1 MTRREVAPA
10 TGAASWSPPQ
20 RCAAYALVLLLTF
33 LLAVW
38 GSFLVP
44 FRVGG
49 TLVPVSLL
57 LAVLGNVA
65 VGRAGGRLGGTT
77 GALVPGLLWLAVA
90 LTLASRRAEGDV
102 VVPGSP
108 IGLLFL
114 LTGAIGSAVA
124 YGMTVIEP
132 RPRG

>member
-1 MTRREVAPA
+1 MSRQEAAPA
-10 TGAASWSPPQ
+10 AGAASWPARQ
-20 RCAAYALVLLLTF
+20 RWAAYALVLLLTF

-57 LAVLGNVA
+57 VAAVGNVA

-77 GALVPGLLWLAVA
+77 GALVPGLLWLGVA
-90 LTLASRRAEGDV
+90 LTLSSRRAEGDL
-102 VVPGSP
+102 VVPGSVV
-108 IGLLFL
+108 GLLFL
-114 LTGAIGSAVA
+114 LTGVIASAVA
-124 YGMTVIEP
+124 YGTTVV
-132 RPRG
+132 RPRSRD

>member
-1 MTRREVAPA
+1 MSRRKAAPA
-10 TGAASWSPPQ
+10 TAAAAWSAPQ
-20 RCAAYALVLLLTF
+20 RWAAYALVLLLTF

-57 LAVLGNVA
+57 VAALGNVA

-77 GALVPGLLWLAVA
+77 GALVPGLLWLGVVV
-90 LTLASRRAEGDV
+90 TLSSRRTEGDL
-102 VVPGSP
+102 VVPGS
-108 IGLLFL
+108 IVGLLFL
-114 LTGAIGSAVA
+114 VTGVIGSAMA
-124 YGMTVIEP
+124 YGMTVVRP
-132 RPRG
+132 RPRD

>member
-1 MTRREVAPA
+1 MSRREAAPA
-10 TGAASWSPPQ
+10 TAAASWPTPQ

-44 FRVGG
+44 FRIGG

-57 LAVLGNVA
+57 LALLGNVA
-65 VGRAGGRLGGTT
+65 VGRAGGRLCGTT
-77 GALVPGLLWLAVA
+77 GALVPGLLWLGVA
-90 LTLASRRAEGDV
+90 LTLSSRRAEGDI

-108 IGLLFL
+108 VGLLFL
-114 LTGAIGSAVA
+114 LTGAIGGAVA
-124 YGMTVIEP
+124 YGMTVTRT